1 MGKKISYR
9 ALNVEQVSLVQVE
22 KVIAAGSRLV
32 VGVDVA
38 KKNFVSAL
46 CNEAGETQLR
56 VRFEAPAQTRQFVSF
71 LAEVQ
76 RSGRVVEVAMEP
88 TGTYGD
94 ILRYRLDAE
103 NIAVFRVNNK
113 HVHDASELFDSSPSK
128 HDSKDAS
135 VIGWLHAHARSKRWE
150 QLAEARRSMRAL
162 IAQRELHSVPLQT
175 LLSTMEPLLARHFPE
190 LEKHFELSHTKT
202 PWVLLSARGS
212 AQAFAQSSVP
222 ELFEVIRK
230 ELSRVPSAE
239 KVQGLIDAA
248 RGTTGKAMVPQEV
261 ALIRRMSR
269 EILRQ
274 MRSLDE
280 VDALIEKAGEE
291 NEAVKAMRPSVGP
304 VTAVVL
310 YAYLGDPTTYKS
322 AAAFEKAA
330 GLNLIESSS
339 GTDPHA
345 PDKVPRHIS
354 KRGAGIVRKY
364 LFLAAL
370 RLVRSDATVKAW
382 YQKRRSFTAE
392 QRVKAV
398 VAVQRKLCRALV
410 HIAKGEP
417 FDATKLFDCRRLGL
431 PTSPE
436 GEAA

>member
-9 ALNVEQVSLVQVE
+9 TLNVEQVSLVHVE
-22 KVIAAGSRLV
+22 KFIAAGSRLV

-38 KKNFVSAL
+38 KRNFAAAL
-46 CNEAGETQLR
+46 CDEAGETQLR
-56 VRFEAPAQTRQFVSF
+56 VRFEAPAQTSQFVSF
-71 LAEVQ
+71 LAEV
-76 RSGRVVEVAMEP
+76 RSSDRVVEVAMEP

-94 ILRYRLDAE
+94 VLRYRLDAE

-113 HVHDASELFDSSPSK
+113 HVHDACELFDGSPSK
-128 HDSKDAS
+128 HDNKDAS

-150 QLAEARRSMRAL
+150 ELPEARRSMRAL
-162 IAQRELHSVPLQT
+162 IAQRELHNEPLQK
-175 LLSTMEPLLARHFPE
+175 LLSNVEPLLSRHFPE
-190 LEKHFELSHTKT
+190 FEKHFELSSAKT
-202 PWVLLSARGS
+202 PWVLLSALGS
-212 AQAFAQSSVP
+212 VQAIVQSSVR
-222 ELFEVIRK
+222 ELCEVIRK
-230 ELSRVPSAE
+230 ELRRVPSAE
-239 KVQGLIDAA
+239 KLQGLIEAA
-248 RGTTGKAMVPQEV
+248 RCTTGKAMVPQEV

-269 EILRQ
+269 EILHQ
-274 MRSLDE
+274 MRSRDE
-280 VDALIEKAGEE
+280 VDALIEGAGKDV
-291 NEAVKAMRPSVGP
+291 EAVNAMRPCLGP
-304 VTAVVL
+304 IAAAVL
-310 YAYLGDPTTYKS
+310 YAYLGDPTNYKS

-339 GTDPHA
+339 GTDPNA

-370 RLVRSDATVKAW
+370 RLMRSDPTVKGW

-392 QRVKAV
+392 QKIKAV

-410 HIAKGEP
+410 HVAKGEP

-431 PTSPE
+431 PTTAK